1 MIFNPDWLKKMTNYI
16 RSQVGRVYVY
26 ANEEK
31 LEGVVE
37 TSIDQDGVIHVIA
50 VWDTEEF
57 NQRSLDIHSVEV
69 WDTMGDLMLTEQTED
84 TAKVQGMSFYFELQ
98 IQISEREAD

>member
-1 MIFNPDWLKKMTNYI
+1 MIFNPDWLKKITNYI
-16 RSQVGRVYVY
+16 RSQIGRVYVY
-26 ANEEK
+26 ANDEK

-57 NQRSLDIHSVEV
+57 NEKSLEIHGVEV
-69 WDTMGDLMLTEQTED
+69 WDQMGDLMLTQNAENVD
-84 TAKVQGMSFYFELQ
+84 KVQGMSFYFEIQ
-98 IQISEREAD
+98 IQISEREAS